1 MATLADIRSQ
11 YPQYQDM
18 SDAALADALHRKFY
32 SDIPRQEFEAKV
44 GLAPPAATNQHLT
57 FEEGAALVDRE
68 ERATG
73 ASGAVG
79 AALTGYIDGIP
90 VLGPALLGGA
100 QRLAAGAGSL
110 INGESY
116 SQNLSKA
123 QAVTEASQEAHPYI
137 TAGANVAGGVVN
149 TVPMVMAAPGAFGA
163 GSGPLIS
170 RSLASMATGAGLGTA
185 DAAVRSGGD
194 IDASLNGT
202 MWGAGAG
209 ALAPVAGHVIG
220 KGVRAATD
228 AVRTSRAARAA
239 GTSPYALDR
248 LGRAVTRDGL
258 DPAMVQARLQE
269 LGPEGLIAD
278 LGPNLQGQAA
288 ALANMPGRANSVVRD
303 ALNTR
308 HAGAN
313 GRLSSA
319 IDDTLGRNVIPSQVD
334 DALRSGQEVV
344 GWRYEEVFR
353 NARAADTQPVAEA
366 LESQIV
372 NLRGDAQ
379 QALKRVRSMLNIEGT
394 DVIDPHPGALFQTR
408 QAIDGMLAVE
418 ANPQAVRALAAARQ
432 QVDDVL
438 ARAAPGIKEVDAQ
451 FAELARQREALVR
464 GQSVLDHGR
473 TAPRPAELAAEVQEG
488 ALPQGRQ
495 VGPSAVP
502 LRMSQGAR
510 AEIDRIL
517 GSNAND
523 IAALNRLIR
532 TDGDWNRTRLTTLF
546 GSDKAER
553 LFGVLDNELTFANT
567 RNFAL
572 GNSATAGRQ
581 QAISELGGASDTG
594 FGIKDAYAAG
604 GVAGALR
611 GAALRGADKV
621 LGGLL
626 SSAREGRNASLAD
639 AITGNREA
647 VIRAL
652 MEGQTA
658 RPLPVDVDPV
668 VRALLL
674 TGATTGAR

>member
-1 MATLADIRSQ
+1 MATLAEIRSQ

-18 SDAALADALHRKFY
+18 SDAALADALHRKYY
-32 SDIPRQEFEAKV
+32 SDIPRQEFNAKI
-44 GLAPPAATNQHLT
+44 GLASPAAANQHLT
-57 FEEGAALVDRE
+57 FEEGAVLLDRE
-68 ERATG
+68 QRAAG
-73 ASGAVG
+73 RAGAVG

-90 VLGPALLGGA
+90 VLGPALIGGA
-100 QRLAAGAGSL
+100 QRLAAGVGSL
-110 INGESY
+110 IDGESY
-116 SQNLSKA
+116 SQNLSEA
-123 QAVTEASQEAHPYI
+123 QAMTDAAQEAHPYI
-137 TAGANVAGGVVN
+137 TAGANVVGGVVN

-163 GSGPLIS
+163 GSGSLIT
-170 RSLASMATGAGLGTA
+170 RSLASMATGGGIGSA

-194 IDASLNGT
+194 ADATLNGL
-202 MWGAGAG
+202 MWGAGTGLVAPAAG
-209 ALAPVAGHVIG
+209 DLIG
-220 KGVRAATD
+220 KGVRAATN
-228 AVRTSRAARAA
+228 AVRSGRAARAA
-239 GTSPYALDR
+239 GTSRYALDH
-248 LGRAVTRDGL
+248 LERAVARDGL

-269 LGPEGLIAD
+269 LGPEGMIAD
-278 LGPNLQGQAA
+278 LGPNLQGQVA
-288 ALANMPGRANSVVRD
+288 ALANMPGRANPVVRD

-313 GRLSSA
+313 TRINEA
-319 IDDTLGRNVIPSQVD
+319 IDENLGWVRVPSQVD
-334 DALRSGQEVV
+334 DTLRSGQEVV
-344 GWRYEEVFR
+344 GRRYEEVFR
-353 NARAADTQPVAEA
+353 NARAVDTRPVAEA
-366 LESQIV
+366 LDSQIV

-379 QALKRVRSMLNIEGT
+379 QALRRVRSMLNIEGT

-418 ANPQAVRALAAARQ
+418 ANPQAVRALATARQ

-438 ARAAPGIKEVDAQ
+438 ARAVPGIKEVDAQ

-473 TAPRPAELAAEVQEG
+473 TAPRPAELAMEVQEG

-502 LRMSQGAR
+502 LRLSQGAR

-532 TDGDWNRTRLTTLF
+532 TDGDWNRARLTTLF
-546 GSDKAER
+546 GPDKAER
-553 LFGVLDNELTFANT
+553 VFRVLDNELTFAGT

-581 QAISELGGASDTG
+581 QAMSELGGASDPA
-594 FGIKDAYAAG
+594 FGVRDAYAAG

-621 LGGLL
+621 LGGIL
-626 SSAREGRNASLAD
+626 STARDGRNASLAEAITSNRD
-639 AITGNREA
+639 AI
-647 VIRAL
+647 IRAL
-652 MEGQTA
+652 MEGQS